1 MPSIIR
7 ELYTKIILPAGF
19 FSVLFL
25 SIGKIKMQQV
35 WKGQTESPLILCMI
49 SEIIKKLC

>member
-1 MPSIIR
+1 MPSVIR
-7 ELYTKIILPAGF
+7 ELYTKTILPAGF

-35 WKGQTESPLILCMI
+35 WKGQTDSPLILCMVPEI
-49 SEIIKKLC
+49 SKKLC